1 MVYRLW
7 FCFVFLGEITI
18 SFMWNM
24 LNIEFCYSLTT
35 KNKNHQPQQK
45 LMSIRFWLIR
55 STGVNKKL
63 MGTDIYLIDWID
75 HQPSSKGYRI
85 LEQMKVYNQYKMIMG
100 KYPKILDVEA
110 FKDWI
115 LLDQYVNQRANL
127 FAYAMFLQLG
137 VPYLWAPTTIPLSPS
152 SSKGPNRWEP
162 YFLSTMQKHEGIKSK
177 EQFWFLTRS

>member
-1 MVYRLW
+1 M
-7 FCFVFLGEITI
+7 
-18 SFMWNM
+18 
-24 LNIEFCYSLTT
+24 
-35 KNKNHQPQQK
+35 
-45 LMSIRFWLIR
+45 
-55 STGVNKKL
+55 
-63 MGTDIYLIDWID
+63 IDWID

-137 VPYLWAPTTIPLSPS
+137 PYLWAPTTIPLSPS
-152 SSKGPNRWEP
+152 SSKG
-162 YFLSTMQKHEGIKSK
+162 S
-177 EQFWFLTRS
+177 